1 MWFASI
7 LSAFRMMRHPGI
19 IAGSSGSKAQKKKKV
34 EMLKEKNPNAS
45 NSKLGPQPQINEL

>member
-1 MWFASI
+1 
-7 LSAFRMMRHPGI
+7 MRHPGI